1 MREFDDISVG
11 GMGSYYS
18 HSEFSGSG
26 INFFFF
32 FLDLY
37 SFDGIS
43 FAMNERMTKNRSAVS
58 RTLPPSLVGRAHPCI
73 ASDLPCGTLSIAIV
87 STGE

>member
-1 MREFDDISVG
+1 MISA
-11 GMGSYYS
+11 
-18 HSEFSGSG
+18 SGEWDPITPILNSLVLEL
-26 INFFFF
+26 IF
-32 FLDLY
+32 FLYLY

-58 RTLPPSLVGRAHPCI
+58 RTLPPSLVVRAHPCI
-73 ASDLPCGTLSIAIV
+73 ASDLQCGTLSIAIV

>member
-1 MREFDDISVG
+1 MISA
-11 GMGSYYS
+11 
-18 HSEFSGSG
+18 SGEWDPITPILNSLVLEL
-26 INFFFF
+26 IFFFF

>member
-1 MREFDDISVG
+1 MISA
-11 GMGSYYS
+11 
-18 HSEFSGSG
+18 SGEWDPITPILNSLVLEL
-26 INFFFF
+26 IF
-32 FLDLY
+32 FLYLY

-58 RTLPPSLVGRAHPCI
+58 RTLPPSLVVRAHPCI
-73 ASDLPCGTLSIAIV
+73 ASDLRCGTLSIAIV

>member
-1 MREFDDISVG
+1 MISA
-11 GMGSYYS
+11 
-18 HSEFSGSG
+18 SGEWDPITPILNSLVLEL
-26 INFFFF
+26 IFF
-32 FLDLY
+32 FLYLY

-58 RTLPPSLVGRAHPCI
+58 RTLPPSLVVRAHPCI
-73 ASDLPCGTLSIAIV
+73 ASALPCGTIPIAIV

>member
-1 MREFDDISVG
+1 MREFDDISFG

-26 INFFFF
+26 INFF
-32 FLDLY
+32 LYLY

-58 RTLPPSLVGRAHPCI
+58 RTLPPSLVVRAHLCI
-73 ASDLPCGTLSIAIV
+73 ALDLRCGTLSIAIV